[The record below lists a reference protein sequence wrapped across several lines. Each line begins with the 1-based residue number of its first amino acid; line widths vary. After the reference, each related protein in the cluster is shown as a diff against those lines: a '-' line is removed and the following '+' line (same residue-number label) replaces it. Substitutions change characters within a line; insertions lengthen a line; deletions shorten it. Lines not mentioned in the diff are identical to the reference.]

1 MQINLPETGGGY
13 NLIDLP
19 EAIGLSEKFLSNFE
33 ACSGRVKFVD
43 GLHLY
48 TDIHSDL
55 VISNC
60 AFSELQREV
69 QDMYLEKV
77 ILHSKR
83 GFITWNN
90 LGQNNFNAHSIPEL
104 LQIIPNS
111 KIIEEKPLTA
121 KDNCVIIWGGK

>member
-1 MQINLPETGGGY
+1 
-13 NLIDLP
+13 
-19 EAIGLSEKFLSNFE
+19 
-33 ACSGRVKFVD
+33 
-43 GLHLY
+43 
-48 TDIHSDL
+48 
-55 VISNC
+55 
-60 AFSELQREV
+60 
-69 QDMYLEKV
+69 MYLEKV